1 MSLKYDFISSMCRET
16 SWIMGTVGRVY
27 TTSRAVLTHFEPNG
41 GTDGI
46 VIEHL
51 MQIWV
56 FRSITDIILYIV
68 SEFCAKTSIT
78 QCARIFK
85 GCQAIGAWGACQSAH
100 TPSHCEVHNFL
111 NNWSNWTKKTV
122 PKTRISSSTK
132 WSRDVNFW
140 IIARKVIRD
149 WRGSTGD
156 RGRNRPLKQ

>member
-27 TTSRAVLTHFEPNG
+27 TISRAVLTHFEPNG

-122 PKTRISSSTK
+122 PKSAFRALQ
-132 WSRDVNFW
+132 NG
-140 IIARKVIRD
+140 
-149 WRGSTGD
+149 RGMSIFGSLLEKLF
-156 RGRNRPLKQ
+156 GIEGGQQGIGAGIGP